1 MKYCIVNGDD
11 FGASRGI
18 NRGIL
23 EAHER
28 GILTSTSLMVNMP
41 AAAEAAALARRHPRL
56 SVGIHLNL
64 TNEGEGVVDLND
76 VAECRAELD
85 RQIERFVALAGTLP
99 THLDTHHNIH
109 RRSHLQPCFVEVAVR
124 YGLPLREHSPVRYF
138 SSFYGQ
144 WDGETHLE
152 QISTEMLMRMLEI
165 EVGEGVTELSCHPGY
180 VDPDFASCYA
190 IEREADV
197 RTLCDPAVREHLE
210 ALGIQLIG
218 FRDLPGILAGL
229 DATANP
235 AAYLPPGCSSAAA
248 SAPGSEGRGE
258 AA

>member
-41 AAAEAAALARRHPRL
+41 ASAEAAALARRYPRL
-56 SVGIHLNL
+56 SVGIHINL
-64 TNEGEGVVDLND
+64 TNEGEPVVDLD
-76 VAECRAELD
+76 DGGACRAELD
-85 RQIERFVALAGTLP
+85 RQIERFVDLVGALP

-109 RRSHLQPCFVEVAVR
+109 RRANLERCFVELAAKH
-124 YGLPLREHSPVRYF
+124 GLLLREHSPVRYF

-144 WDGETHLE
+144 WDAETHLE
-152 QISTEMLMRMLEI
+152 QISTEMLLRMLET
-165 EVGEGVTELSCHPGY
+165 EVGEGFTELSCHPGY
-180 VDPDFASCYA
+180 VDPDFVSCYA
-190 IEREADV
+190 SEREAEV
-197 RTLCDPAVREHLE
+197 RTLCDPAVRAHLE

-218 FRDLPGILAGL
+218 FLDVPEILAGRN
-229 DATANP
+229 ATA
-235 AAYLPPGCSSAAA
+235 
-248 SAPGSEGRGE
+248 GSEAEMRGG

>member
-11 FGASRGI
+11 FGASPGI

-64 TNEGEGVVDLND
+64 TNEGEPVVDLD
-76 VAECRAELD
+76 DASACREELD
-85 RQIERFVALAGTLP
+85 RQIEWFVQLIGALP

-109 RRSHLQPCFVEVAVR
+109 RRSNLRQCFVDIAVK

-152 QISTEMLMRMLEI
+152 QISTEMLMRMLET
-165 EVGEGVTELSCHPGY
+165 EVGEGFTELSCHPGY
-180 VDPDFASCYA
+180 VEPDFASCYA
-190 IEREADV
+190 IEREAEV

-210 ALGIQLIG
+210 ALGIKLIG

-229 DATANP
+229 HSTANP
-235 AAYLPPGCSSAAA
+235 AAYLLPGHSSAAA